1 MSDQQ
6 LNAVKEP
13 QHQQLE
19 LESWCRS
26 TGADRILSTKW
37 EKGASGTLTQ
47 RLATLYLEKVLEIY
61 DKSHRTPGR
70 QQHIWALM
78 SDKKSVIHVA
88 LETLAY
94 VIGNL
99 NEERPFTQLAT
110 TIGKRAEYVLWLQH
124 PQWGRSM
131 HLQGLKLATNNDLNM
146 GLVRKRLIDQG
157 FRKAAA
163 YHPLKHVERAALG
176 AFFIECIAES
186 TKMIEVVM
194 KTVHRKRHRW
204 VRYTP
209 LYWQFLERWKDA
221 VTMFRPLYMPMM
233 VPPREWTGHTGGG
246 YLSIATQVS
255 PVDWTRWPEVSKR
268 MQPCV
273 LDSINLLQEQPY
285 QIDEIQMGLLEAC
298 WNLGHQVG
306 SVPARH
312 RVPEPVDNEYKVQ
325 GLGPSAYWKAV
336 WKWKSD
342 QRRDGERSRIV
353 NTLVAHRRLG
363 DARPIWF
370 CHHMDHR
377 GRVYSR
383 GSQLNIQGPDHQRSL
398 LQFDERSPIKGHER
412 EFAWSLGGA
421 LGLAPDPKER
431 ERYLDTMSA
440 AIVKAG
446 NDPLGS
452 LAYWADVKEPWRFI
466 QLCRDWA
473 GYIENPGY
481 QSGTIHWLDQT
492 CSGWGHVACL
502 TGDAQLAQYTNVTG
516 RASADLY
523 TGLGKLVVARLK
535 WIRDHEEMD
544 ERRTKTVAWWCR
556 HRIPRS
562 LWKKVLMPIIY
573 GRSYLSLAE
582 TIKLYLRDEVEDFL
596 TEEGL
601 RIVDLALVLA
611 TITTKVVNE
620 ALPNVRDLS
629 RWLTQLSNMQI
640 DAGHRAYW
648 FTPNGLAV
656 ECYQSDSR
664 QDQIELTL
672 GRRTISVGVR
682 DATGCPVNKRR
693 TSRKLVPDFVHS
705 MDAAFLQRFV
715 AHWAT
720 YDHPIATVHDCFGT
734 TLEHVG
740 TLQSEL
746 NDQWHRFYSVDHLT
760 RHQGMV
766 EMVLGKE
773 VPAPPIV
780 GTLDRSKVGENP
792 FLFS

>member
-1 MSDQQ
+1 MHDQQ

-13 QHQQLE
+13 LHQQLE

-26 TGADRILSTKW
+26 TGSDRILSTKW

-61 DKSHRTPGR
+61 EKSHRTPGR

-78 SDKKSVIHVA
+78 TDKKSVIHVA

-99 NEERPFTQLAT
+99 NDDRPFTQLASV
-110 TIGKRAEYVLWLQH
+110 IGKRAEYVLWLQH
-124 PQWGRSM
+124 PQWGKSM

-146 GLVRKRLIDQG
+146 GLVRKRLMDQG

-186 TKMIEVVM
+186 TKMIEVAI
-194 KTVHRKRHRW
+194 KTVNRKRHRW

-209 LYWQFLERWKDA
+209 LYWQFLDRWKDA

-233 VPPREWTGHTGGG
+233 VPPKDWNGHTGGG

-255 PVDWTRWPEVSKR
+255 PVDWARWPEVSKR
-268 MQPCV
+268 MQPSV
-273 LDSINLLQEQPY
+273 LDSINLLQSEAY
-285 QIDEIQMGLLEAC
+285 QVDEIQMGLLEAC
-298 WNLGHQVG
+298 WNLGHRVG
-306 SVPARH
+306 SVPTRH
-312 RVPEPVDNEYKVQ
+312 RLPEPVDNDYKVQ

-336 WKWKSD
+336 WKWKAD
-342 QRRDGERSRIV
+342 QRQDGERSRII

-370 CHHMDHR
+370 VHHMDHR

-421 LGLAPDPKER
+421 MGMDPDPKAR
-431 ERYLDTMSA
+431 EDYLGLMSEV
-440 AIVKAG
+440 ITRVG

-452 LAYWADVKEPWRFI
+452 IAYWADVKEPWRFI

-473 GYIENPGY
+473 CYVKDPGY
-481 QSGTIHWLDQT
+481 TSGTIHWLDQT

-502 TGDAQLAQYTNVTG
+502 TGDSQLAQYTNVTG

-523 TGLGKLVVARLK
+523 TGLGQLVVSRLK
-535 WIRDHEEMD
+535 WINNNEEME
-544 ERRTKTVAWWCR
+544 ERRAKTVAWWCN
-556 HRIPRS
+556 HKIPRS

-573 GRSYLSLAE
+573 GRSYLSLAD
-582 TIKLYLRDEVEDFL
+582 TIKLYLRDEVQDFL

-611 TITTKVVNE
+611 TTTTKVVNE
-620 ALPNVRDLS
+620 ALPHVRDLS
-629 RWLTQLSNMQI
+629 RWLTKLSNMQI
-640 DAGHRAYW
+640 DAGQRAYW

-656 ECYQSDSR
+656 ECYQSDT
-664 QDQIELTL
+664 QKDQIELAL
-672 GRRTISVGVR
+672 GRRTITVSLR
-682 DATGCPVNKRR
+682 DATGCPVNKRK
-693 TSRKLVPDFVHS
+693 TSRKLVPDYIHS
-705 MDAAFLQRFV
+705 MDAAYLQRFV

-734 TLEHVG
+734 TLQHVG

-780 GTLDRSKVGENP
+780 GTLDRNRVGENP